1 MRNPASVRLDPEVQ
15 KKLDEYCKRESRSI
29 SNVINYV
36 LKLFFKLI
44 PEPKKEI

>member
-36 LKLFFKLI
+36 LKLFFRLI
-44 PEPKKEI
+44 PEKNEKK